1 MKKVTV
7 KAGQTLADIAIQEYG
22 ELSAI
27 VDIALMNELSVT
39 AEPPAGTVLYLPN
52 KIYNKQMADYCR
64 RNDVKPATLKDYG
77 ENDQGD

>member
-1 MKKVTV
+1 MKTV
-7 KAGQTLADIAIQEYG
+7 VVRSGQTLADIAIQEYG

-52 KIYNKQMADYCR
+52 KVYNKQMADYCH
-64 RNDVKPATLKDYG
+64 RNEVKPATLKDYG
-77 ENDQGD
+77 AHD